1 MYNYDYYSLEKMLEG
16 YNMQR
21 DAINQLIKWKNSKRR
36 KPLILQ
42 GARQV
47 GKTWLMQEFG
57 KREYKKTAYV
67 TFDRNTSLQKAFED
81 YTNIKELLTKI
92 EIEVQMKITP
102 EDTLIIFDEIQEC
115 PDAITAL
122 KYFNEKAP
130 EYHIVV
136 AGSLLGLAHHNGTGF
151 PVGKVNFMT
160 LYPLSFFE
168 FLSANGEDLLREAME
183 AGKTDVVKTFSIKLI
198 NYLKY
203 YYYVGG
209 MPEVVQSFIDNR
221 DFNEVREV
229 QKEIISSYNSDFSK
243 HTDSNTAERIRMVWD
258 SISSQLAKENKKFI
272 YNVIKTG
279 ARAKDFEI
287 ALAWLRDSGLIYKVN
302 HIKKPNLPLKAYE
315 DINIFKLYILDVG
328 LLGALSNLSAKTIL
342 DEDKIFT
349 EFKGALTEQYVLQQ
363 LKINHTP
370 IYYWTSKS
378 NVAEIDFV
386 TQVENYVI
394 PIEVKAT
401 TNLKAKSLQQYR
413 KDYNPEKSI
422 RTSLADFEINNGLYN
437 IPLYLIGLFEKLI
450 ES

>member
-1 MYNYDYYSLEKMLEG
+1 MLFIRKTVTKVLKMK
-16 YNMQR
+16 R
-21 DAINQLIKWKNSKRR
+21 DTIKQLVEWKSSKRR

-57 KREYKKTAYV
+57 KQEYKKTAYV
-67 TFDRNTSLQKAFED
+67 TFDRNKNLQNAFKD
-81 YTNIKELLTKI
+81 YTNIKELITKL
-92 EIEVQMKITP
+92 EIETQMKITP

-115 PDAITAL
+115 PDAITSL

-130 EYHIVV
+130 ELHIIV

-160 LYPLSFFE
+160 LYPLSFLE
-168 FLSANGEDLLREAME
+168 FLSANGEELLREAME
-183 AGKTDVVKTFSIKLI
+183 SGKIDTVKTFASKLI

-203 YYYVGG
+203 YYFVGG

-221 DFNEVREV
+221 DFKEVRTIQE
-229 QKEIISSYNSDFSK
+229 EIIASYNSDFSK
-243 HTDSNTAERIRMVWD
+243 HTDSNTAERISMVWN

-272 YNVIKTG
+272 YNAIKTG

-287 ALAWLRDSGLIYKVN
+287 ALAWLRDSGLVYKVTR
-302 HIKKPNLPLKAYE
+302 ISKPNLPIKAYE
-315 DINIFKLYILDVG
+315 DIDIFKLYMVDVG
-328 LLGALSNLSAKTIL
+328 LLGALSNLSAKAIL
-342 DEDKIFT
+342 EENRIFM

-363 LKINHTP
+363 LKINQNNL
-370 IYYWTSKS
+370 YYWTSKS
-378 NVAEIDFV
+378 NVAEVDFV
-386 TQVENYVI
+386 TQVEDYVI

-401 TNLKAKSLQQYR
+401 VNLKAKSLQQYR
-413 KDYNPEKSI
+413 KDYSPEKSV

-437 IPLYLIGLFEKLI
+437 IPLYLIGLMNNLI
-450 ES
+450 ELE

>member
-1 MYNYDYYSLEKMLEG
+1 MK
-16 YNMQR
+16 R
-21 DAINQLIKWKNSKRR
+21 DAIKQLIEWKNSKRR

-67 TFDRNTSLQKAFED
+67 TFDRNENLQKAFKD
-81 YTNIKELLTKI
+81 YTNVKELLTKL
-92 EIEVQMKITP
+92 EIETQMKITP
-102 EDTLIIFDEIQEC
+102 DDTLIIFDEIQEC
-115 PDAITAL
+115 PDAITSL

-130 EYHIVV
+130 EYHIIV

-160 LYPLSFFE
+160 LYPLSFLE
-168 FLSANGEDLLREAME
+168 FLSANGEELLRDAME
-183 AGKTDVVKTFSIKLI
+183 TGKIDTVETFSSKLI
-198 NYLKY
+198 DYLKY

-221 DFNEVREV
+221 DFKEVREI
-229 QKEIISSYNSDFSK
+229 QEEIISSYKEDFSK
-243 HTDSNTAERIRMVWD
+243 HTDSNTAERIGMVWN

-272 YNVIKTG
+272 YNVIRTG

-287 ALAWLRDSGLIYKVN
+287 ALAWLRDSGLVYK
-302 HIKKPNLPLKAYE
+302 ITKISKPNLPIKAYE
-315 DINIFKLYILDVG
+315 NIDIFKLYILDVG
-328 LLGALSNLSAKTIL
+328 LLGALSNLSAKAIL
-342 DEDKIFT
+342 EENRIFT

-363 LKINHTP
+363 LKITQNELH
-370 IYYWTSKS
+370 YWTSKS

-386 TQVENYVI
+386 TQVEDYVV
-394 PIEVKAT
+394 PIEVKAA

-413 KDYNPEKSI
+413 KDYNPEISV
-422 RTSLADFEINNGLYN
+422 RTSLAGFEINSGLYN
-437 IPLYLIGLFEKLI
+437 IPLYLIGLLEKLVTQN
-450 ES
+450 SY

>member
-1 MYNYDYYSLEKMLEG
+1 MK
-16 YNMQR
+16 R
-21 DAINQLIKWKNSKRR
+21 DAIKQLIDWKNSKRR

-67 TFDRNTSLQKAFED
+67 TFDRNENLQKAFKD
-81 YTNIKELLTKI
+81 YTNVKELLTKL
-92 EIEVQMKITP
+92 EIETQMKITP

-122 KYFNEKAP
+122 KYFNEKSP
-130 EYHIVV
+130 EYHIIV

-160 LYPLSFFE
+160 LYPLNFLE
-168 FLSANGEDLLREAME
+168 FLSANGEELLREAIE
-183 AGKTDVVKTFSIKLI
+183 AKKIDTVETFSSKLI
-198 NYLKY
+198 DYLKY

-221 DFNEVREV
+221 DFKEVREI
-229 QKEIISSYNSDFSK
+229 QEEIISSYNEDFSK
-243 HTDSNTAERIRMVWD
+243 HTDSNTAERISMVWN

-272 YNVIKTG
+272 YNAIRTG

-287 ALAWLRDSGLIYKVN
+287 ALAWLRDSGLVYK
-302 HIKKPNLPLKAYE
+302 ITKISKPSLPIKAYE
-315 DINIFKLYILDVG
+315 NIDIFKLYILDVG
-328 LLGALSNLSAKTIL
+328 LLGALSNLSATAIL
-342 DEDKIFT
+342 EENRIFT

-363 LKINHTP
+363 LKINQNDIH
-370 IYYWTSKS
+370 YWTSKS

-386 TQVENYVI
+386 TQVEDYVI

-413 KDYNPEKSI
+413 KDYSPEISV
-422 RTSLADFEINNGLYN
+422 RTSLAGFEINNRLYN
-437 IPLYLIGLFEKLI
+437 IPLYLIGVFEKLVTK
-450 ES
+450 SSY